1 VAASNTNLGSIGYHF
16 GSREA
21 LLSEAIEE
29 LFNEWTELVAGAAF
43 TEAGATPLERLR
55 ASWKATVDTVGEHQA
70 LIRAFV
76 EALAYA
82 ERSPEFRKLM
92 RDHYR
97 RIQAAVAKLV
107 EAALGPDAVAKG
119 ADPMV
124 VALFLI
130 AVFDGLAIQ
139 FRMSPEDT
147 PSGEELASALAA
159 AGVAAREHALDL
171 EPSAPS
177 G

>member
-1 VAASNTNLGSIGYHF
+1 
-16 GSREA
+16 
-21 LLSEAIEE
+21 
-29 LFNEWTELVAGAAF
+29 
-43 TEAGATPLERLR
+43 
-55 ASWKATVDTVGEHQA
+55 VDTVGEHQA
-70 LIRAFV
+70 LIRAFI

-107 EAALGPDAVAKG
+107 EAGLGPDAVAKG
-119 ADPMV
+119 ADPMI

-147 PSGEELASALAA
+147 PSGEELVSALAA
-159 AGVAAREHALDL
+159 AGGAARQQAQDL
-171 EPSAPS
+171 ESSAAS
-177 G
+177 S